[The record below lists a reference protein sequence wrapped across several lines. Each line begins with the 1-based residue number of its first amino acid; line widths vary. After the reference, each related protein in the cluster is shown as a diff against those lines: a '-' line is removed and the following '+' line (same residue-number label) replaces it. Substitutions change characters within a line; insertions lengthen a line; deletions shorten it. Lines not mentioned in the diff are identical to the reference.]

1 MSIIV
6 ICPHCECQVEILEI
20 NCAIFRH
27 GVYKQTGAQMNP
39 HAPKSECDTAL
50 IQDLINGCGK
60 PFRIQMNENHGYEAI
75 ACDYI

>member
-6 ICPHCECQVEILEI
+6 ICPHCDCQVEILEI

-27 GVYKQTGAQMNP
+27 GVYKQTGAQMSS
-39 HAPKSECDTAL
+39 HATKSECDNAAT
-50 IQDLINGCGK
+50 QELINGCGK